1 MRQVFWVIILLLV
14 SQLFVGCQSDDEQA
28 NPSSNTTQVSEH
40 ETVVKPINGPD
51 SEQDTSSEESVL
63 ASDETFSSDY
73 PDAIPSGRLPTS
85 ARPTMYWLELTIDPD
100 QANFSGTVTMNV
112 ELDVPT
118 QHLWIHGKDIMAE
131 AVIVTLPDATEVQGS
146 YEEVDPT
153 GVAKLSFE
161 RPLPAGKMDLKIVYK
176 APFNEALEGLYRVND
191 GGLNY
196 AFTQFEATA
205 ARLSFPSFDEPAFK
219 VPFNYTITVRK
230 DHKAFTNT
238 PAVSETDLGNGWK
251 RIVYARSKP
260 LPTYL
265 IAFAVGDFDVVEWKP
280 IPATKVRAREIPLR
294 GIATKGKGK
303 KLKFALENT
312 KDILNS
318 LEDYFQIPY
327 PYAKLDI
334 VAVPDFNA
342 GAMENVGLITYREQ
356 LLLFDE
362 TISLDQKRAYMN
374 VHAHELAHQWF
385 GNLVTPEWW
394 DDIWLNEAF
403 ATWMAYV
410 SNNNLYPEQKFRQ
423 TLLQRSL
430 GAMRQDSLINARQ
443 IRQPIESN
451 HDIQSAFDGIT
462 YSKGGGVLSMIE
474 SFMTPEEFRA
484 GIQHYMKK
492 HEFGT
497 ATANDFITAI
507 GEKSTKV
514 PMETIRSAFNSFLEQ
529 PGIPYLQVELNCDNE
544 KATINLTQS
553 RYLPIGSKG
562 SSQQSWE
569 VPACIEYAIDGNPHQ
584 YCSMIDS
591 TEYSFEVPETG
602 CPDYVMPNSEGAG
615 YYRFSMSGQN
625 WQKLLKHK
633 DMLSTEDMISVNDS
647 FTAAINA
654 GKLDFLDLIEIA
666 PEIIDSESPRV
677 AMAPTDMLS
686 FAYEKVAQSESEKGV
701 LANLNRELYQQKL
714 EQLGLVTRKDDSVDQ
729 VQMRNALIEFLALNG
744 EDKNLRHYLTKMAT
758 DYTGYQN
765 DGDLHPEKADSNVI
779 NVAMVVAVEELG
791 VPFAE
796 HLLNLLNESN
806 DGTVRGRMLNGLGAV
821 EDPEYAAE
829 LRELILSES
838 LRDNEIYAIL
848 IGQMESPQLQ
858 DAMWQ
863 WFKDNIE
870 GVKSRVPPFGQ
881 NRLPV
886 IGSFFC
892 SEDKKKDFINF
903 FEPIVEELAGAPRPF
918 KQSIESI
925 ELCVAKV
932 DHHSQSVQKYIQQ
945 QTAQP

>member
-1 MRQVFWVIILLLV
+1 MSKSYLAAIFLLAGFMTL
-14 SQLFVGCQSDDEQA
+14 GCQPDDSQQQDD
-28 NPSSNTTQVSEH
+28 SRKTQVSEH
-40 ETVVKPINGPD
+40 ETRVEPIAKSEVDAEPVISEDVD
-51 SEQDTSSEESVL
+51 SL
-63 ASDETFSSDY
+63 AFDSDY
-73 PDAIPSGRLPTS
+73 PTQIPTGRLPS
-85 ARPTMYWLELTIDPD
+85 LARPTMYWLELKVDPD
-100 QANFSGTVTMNV
+100 QPTFSGKVKINI
-112 ELDVPT
+112 ELDTAT
-118 QHLWIHGKDIMAE
+118 QHLWLHGKDITAQ
-131 AVIVTLPDATEVQGS
+131 AVVAKLPNGQSINGS

-153 GVAKLSFE
+153 GVVRLDFE
-161 RPLPAGKMDLKIVYK
+161 RPLAAGKLELAIDYQ
-176 APFNEALEGLYRVND
+176 APFNESLEGLYRVND

-196 AFTQFEATA
+196 AFTQFEATS
-205 ARLSFPSFDEPAFK
+205 ARLAFPGFDEPAFK
-219 VPFNYTITVRK
+219 VPFNYTITVRT
-230 DHKAFTNT
+230 DHKAFTST

-260 LPTYL
+260 MPTYL
-265 IAFAVGDFDVVEWKP
+265 VAFAIGDLDVVEWKS
-280 IPATKVRAREIPLR
+280 IPATDVRDREIPLR

-303 KLKFALENT
+303 KLTYALENT

-334 VAVPDFNA
+334 VAVPDFNF
-342 GAMENVGLITYREQ
+342 GAMENVGLIIYREQ

-385 GNLVTPEWW
+385 GNLVTPVWW

-403 ATWMAYV
+403 ATWMAHV
-410 SNNNLYPEQKFRQ
+410 SNDNIYPEQKFRQ

-514 PMETIRSAFNSFLEQ
+514 PVETIRSAFNSFLEQ
-529 PGIPYLQVELNCDNE
+529 PGIPYLQVEIRCDNE
-544 KATINLTQS
+544 QATVDLSQS

-569 VPACIEYAIDGNPHQ
+569 IPACLEYAIDGNQHQ
-584 YCSMIDS
+584 HCSVIDS
-591 TEYSFEVPETG
+591 AEYSFEIPEAG

-625 WQKLLKHK
+625 WQNLLKHK
-633 DMLSTEDMISVNDS
+633 EMLSTEDMISVNDS

-654 GKLDFLDLIEIA
+654 GKLSFLDLIEIA

-686 FAYEKVAQSESEKGV
+686 FAYEKVALTDDQKAI
-701 LANLNRELYQQKL
+701 LAQLNRQLYLAKL
-714 EQLGLVTRKDDSVDQ
+714 ETLGLVTRKEDSVDE
-729 VQMRNALIEFLALNG
+729 VQMRNGLIAFLSQKG
-744 EDKNLRHYLTKMAT
+744 QDKNLRHYLTKMAT
-758 DYTGYQN
+758 DYTGYQKDN
-765 DGDLHPEKADSNVI
+765 ALHPDKADSNVI
-779 NVAMVVAVEELG
+779 NTAMVVAVEELG

-796 HLLNLLNESN
+796 HLLTLLNESN
-806 DGTVRGRMLNGLGAV
+806 DGTVRGRMLTGLGAV
-821 EDPEYAAE
+821 QDAEYATE

-838 LRDNEIYAIL
+838 LRDNEIYYIL
-848 IGQMESPQLQ
+848 MGQMRDLKLQ
-858 DAMWQ
+858 DAMWE
-863 WFKDNIE
+863 WFKENFE
-870 GVKSRVPPFGQ
+870 GVKSRIPPFGQ
-881 NRLPV
+881 NRLTV
-886 IGSFFC
+886 IGSGFC
-892 SEDKKKDFINF
+892 SEAKKKDFIAF
-903 FEPIVEELAGAPRPF
+903 FEPIVDELPGAPRPF
-918 KQSIESI
+918 RQAVESI
-925 ELCVAKV
+925 ELCIAKV
-932 DHHSQSVQKYIQQ
+932 DHHSASVLQYIEQESKQ
-945 QTAQP
+945 